1 MSMISGLPGA
11 IALKAFGSA
20 ISLSS
25 MLGQADP
32 AAGLV
37 GGGAAGAGSSAG
49 AAAAPGAASQGPA
62 GWISWAMM
70 LGVFA
75 VFYFLVLRPQQKRT
89 SQHKNFL
96 DSLQVGAN
104 VVTTGGVYGKIIAIE
119 DQIARIEIAD
129 RVTIRVHK
137 SHVAGAANNAAEALA
152 PR

>member
-1 MSMISGLPGA
+1 MISGLPGA
-11 IALKAFGSA
+11 FALKAFGGA

-32 AAGLV
+32 AAGLA

-70 LGVFA
+70 LGVFG

-96 DSLQVGAN
+96 DSLQIGAN